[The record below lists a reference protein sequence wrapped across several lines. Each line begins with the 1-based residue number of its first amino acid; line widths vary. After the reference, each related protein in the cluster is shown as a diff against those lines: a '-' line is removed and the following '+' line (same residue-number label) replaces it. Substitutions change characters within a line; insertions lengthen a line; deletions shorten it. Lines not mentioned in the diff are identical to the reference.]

1 MSTSEVDDVY
11 SDLYSTFSQLTSTTE
26 NDIELLP
33 YPITLKTILIFAGA
47 TVGGLLFGYDTGVIS
62 GVLLTLKPQ
71 DLSRSV
77 LTNFDKE
84 TITSITS
91 FGSFI
96 GSIIAFPLADR
107 CGRRKTLAICCFI
120 FIIAALWMAGSTTL
134 LLLVL
139 GRFIV
144 GCAVGVAAQC
154 VPILSLIHI

>member
-91 FGSFI
+91 
-96 GSIIAFPLADR
+96 
-107 CGRRKTLAICCFI
+107 
-120 FIIAALWMAGSTTL
+120 
-134 LLLVL
+134 
-139 GRFIV
+139 
-144 GCAVGVAAQC
+144 
-154 VPILSLIHI
+154 